1 MAEVIYNARA
11 RKSFARS
18 SGFSLS
24 GFPASDLAIET
35 ARKHD
40 LDLNN
45 HLSQSTDKTIVEWA
59 DIILCMTSGHK
70 NMILNYFPK
79 ANVYTLYEYALGIQR
94 DIIDPFGESAEVYEK
109 VFEELEELIIH
120 IVK

>member
-1 MAEVIYNARA
+1 MNILFVCTGNTCRSPMAEVIYNARA

-40 LDLNN
+40 LDLND
-45 HLSQSTDKTIVEWA
+45 HLSQSTDKA
-59 DIILCMTSGHK
+59 SLRDRF
-70 NMILNYFPK
+70 Y
-79 ANVYTLYEYALGIQR
+79 LGTQEMKFN
-94 DIIDPFGESAEVYEK
+94 PTPG
-109 VFEELEELIIH
+109 
-120 IVK
+120 